1 MQRPLHRVLLPLLA
15 ALAAPLG
22 ARPTSATGDWPHWRG
37 PSYDGSTEAEGL
49 PATFGREENVAWSVA
64 LPGSGASTPIVC
76 AGRVF
81 LTSIEPEGGHLLAL
95 CLDAATGEILWEDA
109 AGSGYRPGGS
119 GSTVKLHDRSNYAS
133 PSAAC
138 DGERVVFFFGN
149 GDLVAYDL
157 EGERLW
163 ARNLQKDLGDFAFQW
178 TFSASPTIHR
188 GLVVLPILQR
198 DEPANGLGR
207 EGAESFLLAMDV
219 TSGETRYRVVRPSDA
234 QMESLESYATAIP
247 WSGSGRDELI
257 VVGGDVITGHEAT
270 TGKELWRWGTWNEGH
285 REIWWRVVPSPV
297 VGGGVVL
304 ACAPKRAPVYAI
316 RLGGEGDL
324 GPEGLVWHSDGRRNP
339 VSSDV
344 PTPLYYRE
352 RFFVLSD
359 VQEALSRVHPATG
372 EVEWTVSLPG
382 RHRWRGSPTGA
393 DGRIWFMNHGGLLLA
408 VDPDSG
414 KILHQAEMAGPD
426 EDGIRSSIAVA
437 DSRLYV
443 RTNDTLYC
451 LARQGE

>member
-1 MQRPLHRVLLPLLA
+1 MRFDCPRPLRPVAILVVLA
-15 ALAAPLG
+15 AAAAAP
-22 ARPTSATGDWPHWRG
+22 AQDWAHWRG
-37 PSYDGSTEAEGL
+37 PNFDGSTGVEGL
-49 PATFGREENVAWSVA
+49 PTAFDRDNGVLWRVD
-64 LPGSGASTPIVC
+64 LPGPGASTPIVV
-76 AGRVF
+76 GDSVY
-81 LTSIEPEGGHLLAL
+81 LTAAEADTGSLWAI
-95 CLDAATGEILWEDA
+95 CLDRRSGEVRWKHDA
-109 AGSGYRPGGS
+109 RGGYGRPEEGVPPIGGS
-119 GSTVKLHDRSNYAS
+119 RATFAS
-133 PSAAC
+133 PSAVC